1 MTLNASRNVGQR
13 EETMSHLAEAT
24 SSHTLDC
31 FSSGNI
37 VFEFDCEIIASLP
50 YRRAQASI
58 TQFKH
63 NAAAELPLIDCTAST
78 AQLVNYDK
86 TIQRF
91 QPKEADEAAPPEAEE
106 GIFGSAMYAMGYFDK
121 FFVKTRQLGRCGPR
135 VTLLVRHVLDSIEL
149 GSFACRR
156 IPVGGD
162 HAW

>member
-1 MTLNASRNVGQR
+1 MLLTKISFGTCLRICAGRVVPCICCCLQRHCKLVILLSLMTLNASRNVGQR

-106 GIFGSAMYAMGYFDK
+106 GILA
-121 FFVKTRQLGRCGPR
+121 VRC
-135 VTLLVRHVLDSIEL
+135 TQWATST
-149 GSFACRR
+149 SFL
-156 IPVGGD
+156 
-162 HAW
+162 